1 MKVRDIYGLD
11 DNIEHFVIH
20 SAEEELASVKIENV
34 EIKKS
39 GDGIVFNFY
48 VDRFDGKISD
58 GRQNDLSDKIQKRVN
73 KFHKN
78 FIKNVEVHV
87 IQV

>member
-1 MKVRDIYGLD
+1 MKIDDLYGLD

-20 SAEEELASVKIENV
+20 SAEEELSSVKILNV

-39 GDGIVFNFY
+39 KQKIVFFFY
-48 VDRFDGKISD
+48 CDRNDGEFKK
-58 GRQNDLSDKIQKRVN
+58 GRQEDLSDKLQKRIS

-78 FIKNVEVHV
+78 FIRNVEVHV
-87 IQV
+87 IQK